1 MVIQVILAGPLKKYN
16 GGASQLELMAE
27 EGWTV
32 ADVIRRL
39 GIPDES
45 YSFVSIAGRKISGED
60 KLRDHDQVK
69 IFPPV
74 SGG

>member
-1 MVIQVILAGPLKKYN
+1 MTIQVILAGPLKKYN
-16 GGASQLELMAE
+16 PGASHLELKAE

-32 ADVIRRL
+32 ADVIRSL
-39 GIPDES
+39 DIPEGS
-45 YSFVSIAGRKISGED
+45 YSFVSIAGRKVSD
-60 KLRDHDQVK
+60 DTLLKQYDQVK